1 MTETAQDI
9 KPLKARRSALGG
21 LTFLLA
27 LGAAGGAAYPFYL
40 AQQGQSEVQK
50 LEAALG
56 VELGE
61 LRQQARAQA
70 LALAAQG
77 DALRVA
83 EDALAEASL
92 GQQALA
98 AELAALGQRAEA
110 DVGSLEAVR
119 LAEVRYLSA
128 VATQRLRLE
137 RDVPGTVRLLERAD
151 AVLAEGDQARDV
163 PLRRALGAAVG
174 ALRSAP
180 RIDTVGLYLE
190 VEQLSGLTDRLP
202 LAAPVFLV
210 EAPQA
215 AGAPEP
221 ASVGVW
227 LWEKFLGLFRLRRT
241 EMPSAS
247 PLLPEGAAPLLQHG
261 LRLTLSQAQ
270 LALLRG
276 DGALWRA
283 SLEAASQR
291 VEKYG
296 RPSRDRSR
304 LLERLGVLVTTPIAV
319 EEEAVLA
326 AQEALGA
333 LNEALEARLGTSP

>member
-1 MTETAQDI
+1 MTETAQAL
-9 KPLKARRSALGG
+9 KPPKARGSALSW
-21 LTFLLA
+21 LAFLLA

-50 LEAALG
+50 LEASLG
-56 VELGE
+56 AELGD
-61 LRQQARAQA
+61 LRQQTRAQA

-83 EDALAEASL
+83 EDALAEARA

-98 AELAALGQRAEA
+98 AELAGLAQRAEA
-110 DVGSLEAVR
+110 DAGSLAAVR

-137 RDVPGTVRLLERAD
+137 RDVPGSVRLLERAD
-151 AVLAEGDQARDV
+151 AVLAEADQASDIS
-163 PLRRALGAAVG
+163 LRRALGAALS

-190 VEQLSGLTDRLP
+190 VEQLAGMTDRLP
-202 LAAPVFLV
+202 LAAPVFRAEAPKVV
-210 EAPQA
+210 EAPA
-215 AGAPEP
+215 PAGLGA
-221 ASVGVW
+221 W
-227 LWEKFLGLFRLRRT
+227 LWEKLSGLFRLRRT
-241 EMPSAS
+241 EVPSTS
-247 PLLPEGAAPLLQHG
+247 PLLSEGAAPLLQHG

-276 DGALWRA
+276 DGALWWA
-283 SLEAASQR
+283 SLEAAAQR

-304 LLERLGVLVTTPIAV
+304 LLERLGALAATPVAV
-319 EEEAVLA
+319 EGEVVAA
-326 AQEALGA
+326 AQAALGT
-333 LNEALEARLGTSP
+333 LNEALEARLGT

>member
-1 MTETAQDI
+1 MTESAQEL
-9 KPLKARRSALGG
+9 KPPKPRGSALSW
-21 LTFLLA
+21 LAFLLA

-56 VELGE
+56 AELGV
-61 LRQQARAQA
+61 LRQQTRAQA

-83 EDALAEASL
+83 EDTLAEARS

-98 AELAALGQRAEA
+98 AELAALAQRADA
-110 DVGSLEAVR
+110 DVGSLAAVR

-151 AVLAEGDQARDV
+151 AVLAEADQASDV
-163 PLRRALGAAVG
+163 PLRRALGAALG

-190 VEQLSGLTDRLP
+190 VEQLAGLTDRLP
-202 LAAPVFLV
+202 LAAPVFRT
-210 EAPQA
+210 EAPKAEA
-215 AGAPEP
+215 APVPTGVGA
-221 ASVGVW
+221 W
-227 LWEKFLGLFRLRRT
+227 LWEKLSGLFRLRRT
-241 EMPSAS
+241 ETPSAS
-247 PLLPEGAAPLLQHG
+247 PLLSEGAAPLLQHG

-283 SLEAASQR
+283 SLEAAAQR

-304 LLERLGVLVTTPIAV
+304 LLERLGA
-319 EEEAVLA
+319 LA
-326 AQEALGA
+326 ATPVAAEGAVVASAQDALRA
-333 LNEALEARLGTSP
+333 VNEALEARLGT

>member
-1 MTETAQDI
+1 MTETAQAL
-9 KPLKARRSALGG
+9 KPPKARGSALSW
-21 LTFLLA
+21 LAFLLA

-50 LEAALG
+50 LEASLG
-56 VELGE
+56 AELGD
-61 LRQQARAQA
+61 LRQQTRAQA

-83 EDALAEASL
+83 EDALAEARA

-98 AELAALGQRAEA
+98 AELAGLAQRAEA
-110 DVGSLEAVR
+110 DAGSLAAVR

-137 RDVPGTVRLLERAD
+137 RDVPGSVRLLERAD
-151 AVLAEGDQARDV
+151 AVLAEADQASDIS
-163 PLRRALGAAVG
+163 LRRALGAALS

-190 VEQLSGLTDRLP
+190 VEQLAGMTDRLP
-202 LAAPVFLV
+202 LAAPVFRAEAPKVV
-210 EAPQA
+210 EAPA
-215 AGAPEP
+215 PAGLGA
-221 ASVGVW
+221 W
-227 LWEKFLGLFRLRRT
+227 LWEKLSGLFRLRRT
-241 EMPSAS
+241 EVPSTS
-247 PLLPEGAAPLLQHG
+247 PLLSEGAAPLLQHG

-283 SLEAASQR
+283 SLEAAAQR

-304 LLERLGVLVTTPIAV
+304 LLERLGALAATPVAV
-319 EEEAVLA
+319 EGEVVAA
-326 AQEALGA
+326 AQAALGT
-333 LNEALEARLGTSP
+333 LNEALEARLGT

>member
-1 MTETAQDI
+1 MTETAQAL
-9 KPLKARRSALGG
+9 KPPKAQGSALSW
-21 LTFLLA
+21 LAFLLA

-50 LEAALG
+50 LEASLG
-56 VELGE
+56 AELGD
-61 LRQQARAQA
+61 LRQQTRAQA

-83 EDALAEASL
+83 EDALAEARA

-98 AELAALGQRAEA
+98 AELAGLAQRAEA
-110 DVGSLEAVR
+110 DAGSLAAVR

-137 RDVPGTVRLLERAD
+137 RDVPGSVRLLERAD
-151 AVLAEGDQARDV
+151 AVLAEADQASDIS
-163 PLRRALGAAVG
+163 LRRALGAALG

-202 LAAPVFLV
+202 LAAPVFRAEAPKVV
-210 EAPQA
+210 EAPA
-215 AGAPEP
+215 PAG
-221 ASVGVW
+221 VGAW
-227 LWEKFLGLFRLRRT
+227 LWEKLSGLFRLRRT
-241 EMPSAS
+241 EVPSTS

-283 SLEAASQR
+283 SLEAAAQR

-304 LLERLGVLVTTPIAV
+304 LLERLGALAATPVAV
-319 EEEAVLA
+319 EGEVVRS
-326 AQEALGA
+326 AQEALEA
-333 LNEALEARLGTSP
+333 LNEALEARLGT

>member
-1 MTETAQDI
+1 MTESAQEL
-9 KPLKARRSALGG
+9 KPPKPRGSALSW
-21 LTFLLA
+21 LAFLLA

-56 VELGE
+56 AELGA
-61 LRQQARAQA
+61 LRQQTRAQA

-83 EDALAEASL
+83 EDTLAEARS

-98 AELAALGQRAEA
+98 AELAALAQRADA
-110 DVGSLEAVR
+110 DVGSLAAVR

-151 AVLAEGDQARDV
+151 AVLAEADQASDV
-163 PLRRALGAAVG
+163 PLRRALGAALG

-190 VEQLSGLTDRLP
+190 VEQLAGLTDRLP
-202 LAAPVFLV
+202 LAAPVFRT
-210 EAPQA
+210 EAPKAEA
-215 AGAPEP
+215 APVPTGVGA
-221 ASVGVW
+221 W
-227 LWEKFLGLFRLRRT
+227 LWEKLSGLFRLRRT
-241 EMPSAS
+241 ETPSAS
-247 PLLPEGAAPLLQHG
+247 PLLSEGAAPLLQHG

-283 SLEAASQR
+283 SLEAAAQR

-304 LLERLGVLVTTPIAV
+304 LLERLGA
-319 EEEAVLA
+319 LA
-326 AQEALGA
+326 ATPVAAEGAVVASAQDALRA
-333 LNEALEARLGTSP
+333 VNEALEARLGT

>member
-1 MTETAQDI
+1 MTETAQAL
-9 KPLKARRSALGG
+9 KPPKARGSALSW
-21 LTFLLA
+21 LAFLLA

-50 LEAALG
+50 LEASLSA
-56 VELGE
+56 ELGD
-61 LRQQARAQA
+61 LRQETRAQA

-83 EDALAEASL
+83 EDALAEARA

-98 AELAALGQRAEA
+98 AELAGLAQRAEA
-110 DVGSLEAVR
+110 DAGSLAAVR
-119 LAEVRYLSA
+119 LAEVRYLTA

-137 RDVPGTVRLLERAD
+137 RDVPGSVRLLERAD
-151 AVLAEGDQARDV
+151 AVLAEADQASDIS
-163 PLRRALGAAVG
+163 LRRALGAALS

-190 VEQLSGLTDRLP
+190 VEQLAGLTDRLP
-202 LAAPVFLV
+202 LAAPVFRAEVPKVV
-210 EAPQA
+210 EAPA
-215 AGAPEP
+215 PAGLGA
-221 ASVGVW
+221 W
-227 LWEKFLGLFRLRRT
+227 LWEKLSGLFRLRRT
-241 EMPSAS
+241 EVPSTS
-247 PLLPEGAAPLLQHG
+247 PLLSEGAAPLLQHG

-283 SLEAASQR
+283 SLEAAAQR

-304 LLERLGVLVTTPIAV
+304 LLERLGALAATPVAV
-319 EEEAVLA
+319 EGEVVRS
-326 AQEALGA
+326 AQEALEA
-333 LNEALEARLGTSP
+333 LNEALEARLGT

>member
-1 MTETAQDI
+1 MTETAQEI
-9 KPLKARRSALGG
+9 KPPKARGSALSW
-21 LTFLLA
+21 LAFLLA

-50 LEAALG
+50 LEAAFG
-56 VELGE
+56 AELGE

-77 DALRVA
+77 DALQGA
-83 EDALAEASL
+83 EDVLAEARS

-98 AELAALGQRAEA
+98 AELAALAQRADA
-110 DVGSLEAVR
+110 DAGSLAAVR

-137 RDVPGTVRLLERAD
+137 RDVPGTARLLERAD
-151 AVLAEGDQARDV
+151 AVLAEADQASDV
-163 PLRRALGAAVG
+163 PLRRALGAALA

-190 VEQLSGLTDRLP
+190 VEQLAGMTDRLP
-202 LAAPVFLV
+202 LAAPVFRV
-210 EAPQA
+210 DAPKA
-215 AGAPEP
+215 AYAPAPTGLGA
-221 ASVGVW
+221 W
-227 LWEKFLGLFRLRRT
+227 LWEKLSGLFRLRRT
-241 EMPSAS
+241 EVPSAS

-276 DGALWRA
+276 DAALWRA
-283 SLEAASQR
+283 SLEAAAQR

-304 LLERLGVLVTTPIAV
+304 LLERLGALAATPVAV
-319 EEEAVLA
+319 EGEVVASAQESLEAV
-326 AQEALGA
+326 
-333 LNEALEARLGTSP
+333 NDALETRLGMSP

>member
-1 MTETAQDI
+1 MTESAQEL
-9 KPLKARRSALGG
+9 KPPKPRGSALSW
-21 LTFLLA
+21 LAFLLA

-50 LEAALG
+50 LEATLG
-56 VELGE
+56 AELGA
-61 LRQQARAQA
+61 LRQQTRTQA

-83 EDALAEASL
+83 EDTLAEARS

-98 AELAALGQRAEA
+98 AELAALAQRADA
-110 DVGSLEAVR
+110 DAGSLAAVR

-151 AVLAEGDQARDV
+151 AVLAEADQASDV
-163 PLRRALGAAVG
+163 PLRRALGAALG

-190 VEQLSGLTDRLP
+190 VEQLAGLTDRLP
-202 LAAPVFLV
+202 LAAPVFRT
-210 EAPQA
+210 EAPKAEA
-215 AGAPEP
+215 APVPTGVGA
-221 ASVGVW
+221 W
-227 LWEKFLGLFRLRRT
+227 LWEKLSGLFRLRRT
-241 EMPSAS
+241 ETPSAS
-247 PLLPEGAAPLLQHG
+247 PLLSEGAAPLLQHG

-283 SLEAASQR
+283 SLEAAAQR

-304 LLERLGVLVTTPIAV
+304 LLERLGA
-319 EEEAVLA
+319 LA
-326 AQEALGA
+326 ATPVAAEGEVVASAQDALRA
-333 LNEALEARLGTSP
+333 VNEALEARLGT

>member
-1 MTETAQDI
+1 VTETAQAL
-9 KPLKARRSALGG
+9 KPTKARGSALSW
-21 LTFLLA
+21 LAFLLA

-50 LEAALG
+50 LEASLG
-56 VELGE
+56 AELGD

-77 DALRVA
+77 DALRLA
-83 EDALAEASL
+83 EDALAEARA

-98 AELAALGQRAEA
+98 AELAAQAQRAEA
-110 DVGSLEAVR
+110 DAGSLAAVR

-137 RDVPGTVRLLERAD
+137 RDVPGSVRLLERAD
-151 AVLAEGDQARDV
+151 AVLAEADQASDIS
-163 PLRRALGAAVG
+163 LRRALGAALG

-190 VEQLSGLTDRLP
+190 VEQLAGLTDRLP
-202 LAAPVFLV
+202 LAAPVFRAEGPKV
-210 EAPQA
+210 AEAPA
-215 AGAPEP
+215 PAPAG
-221 ASVGVW
+221 VGAW
-227 LWEKFLGLFRLRRT
+227 LWEKLSGLFRLRQT
-241 EMPSAS
+241 EVPSAS
-247 PLLPEGAAPLLQHG
+247 PLLSEGAAPLLQHG

-283 SLEAASQR
+283 SLEAAAQR

-304 LLERLGVLVTTPIAV
+304 LLERLGALAATPVAV
-319 EEEAVLA
+319 EGEVVAA
-326 AQEALGA
+326 AQAALGT
-333 LNEALEARLGTSP
+333 LNEALEARLGT